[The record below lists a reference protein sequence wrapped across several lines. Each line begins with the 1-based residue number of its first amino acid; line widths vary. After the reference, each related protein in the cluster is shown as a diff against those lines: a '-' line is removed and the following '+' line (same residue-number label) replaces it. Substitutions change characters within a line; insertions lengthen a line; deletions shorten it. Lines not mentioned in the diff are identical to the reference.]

1 MLHICGVRFLFVW
14 RHIVFLFEC
23 FNFYIIA
30 MNFAKKVL
38 TVGVYC
44 KEPRGGIAQLLYN
57 YQKFVYNPFYFVPN
71 GRGERT
77 FLSYFLFVFHPL
89 RMIFQFIV
97 HPSIRIVHI
106 HTPSYKGFF
115 YATMTAKIARLFGKK
130 VVMHMHGGG
139 FREYYSTHVS
149 FVKRELG
156 KVDGIVALSDSWG
169 RFYTEDVG
177 IDNVHVI
184 PNVIPLLS
192 GNSQRER
199 KEHGVFNLLFL
210 GFVYKEKGVFDL
222 VNLLKSHHAYY
233 SGRVHLYI
241 AGGKYE
247 EDRLVNEIE
256 EFHLHDVVTFLGWV
270 TGEKKEALF
279 DLADAYVLPS
289 YKEGLPMSILEAM
302 SHGLPILATNVG
314 GIPELVENGVNGF
327 LFSPGDI
334 VAIQE
339 SIDILLTNRN
349 IQKHMGEMSR
359 CRAESYGV
367 DSVQKKLSCLYAS
380 VL

>member
-1 MLHICGVRFLFVW
+1 M
-14 RHIVFLFEC
+14 
-23 FNFYIIA
+23 
-30 MNFAKKVL
+30 
-38 TVGVYC
+38 
-44 KEPRGGIAQLLYN
+44 
-57 YQKFVYNPFYFVPN
+57 
-71 GRGERT
+71 GRD
-77 FLSYFLFVFHPL
+77 F
-89 RMIFQFIV
+89 
-97 HPSIRIVHI
+97 
-106 HTPSYKGFF
+106 
-115 YATMTAKIARLFGKK
+115 
-130 VVMHMHGGG
+130 
-139 FREYYSTHVS
+139 
-149 FVKRELG
+149 
-156 KVDGIVALSDSWG
+156 
-169 RFYTEDVG
+169 
-177 IDNVHVI
+177 
-184 PNVIPLLS
+184 
-192 GNSQRER
+192 QRER